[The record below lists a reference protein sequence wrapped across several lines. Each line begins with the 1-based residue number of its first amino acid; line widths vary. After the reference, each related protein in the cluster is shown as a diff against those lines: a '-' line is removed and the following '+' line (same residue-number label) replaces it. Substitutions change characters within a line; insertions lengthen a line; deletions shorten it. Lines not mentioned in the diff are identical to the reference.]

1 MGKKMGNYIY
11 VPRSIFFDES
21 LDDGKYSRREAF
33 LDLVQ
38 RASYDPEK
46 TIIIKGARVIIKRG
60 QLPFSLRKLADKWGW
75 GKDKVAK
82 TLEDF
87 QAERRIDIFKD
98 SLTSIISIVNYDMF
112 QGGADTTA
120 DTEADTT
127 ADTNKD
133 ADKDT
138 DKDNNKN
145 NKESKTSRIKQKKTS
160 NDVKESL
167 VFPFTSE
174 TFMATWDVLCR
185 EDKWK
190 KKTVN
195 ALQLSL
201 DKLGKYD
208 ERFAIMLMQDAIEHG
223 WQGVVFQN
231 TDERYAAWQT
241 ANPPVQQETEEPEPT
256 IPFKPES
263 PWTHGVFYTLA
274 DFQATE
280 EGREQLEKFKGQW
293 EEDVLNEEHGLLR
306 FMNIWEP
313 LSDHPEYI
321 EQNKEKYHAVQ

>member
-1 MGKKMGNYIY
+1 MGNYIY

-46 TIIIKGARVIIKRG
+46 TVIIKGARIIIKRG

-138 DKDNNKN
+138 DKDTDKDNNKN
-145 NKESKTSRIKQKKTS
+145 NKEGKENKEGKKSNSIYAESIERIYSLYPSYTVRPEGNSVSLKSAKK
-160 NDVKESL
+160 DKDKIKRMLESGEYTEEFITYAINRY
-167 VFPFTSE
+167 VSE
-174 TFMATWDVLCR
+174 AKR
-185 EDKWK
+185 EYLK
-190 KKTVN
+190 
-195 ALQLSL
+195 
-201 DKLGKYD
+201 
-208 ERFAIMLMQDAIEHG
+208 
-223 WQGVVFQN
+223 VFQTFLN
-231 TDERYAAWQT
+231 NIPDYSESD
-241 ANPPVQQETEEPEPT
+241 QETT
-256 IPFKPES
+256 IF
-263 PWTHGVFYTLA
+263 TH
-274 DFQATE
+274 Q
-280 EGREQLEKFKGQW
+280 
-293 EEDVLNEEHGLLR
+293 EEDQQWPNGLK
-306 FMNIWEP
+306 P
-313 LSDHPEYI
+313 
-321 EQNKEKYHAVQ
+321 QKV